1 MLYYVLYF
9 LRVLFCLKMLD
20 KNFVIRFNVWLSFVE
35 YLEKNINVYIMIFMS
50 DVLYKMKDK
59 KFCNKNLLNL
69 N

>member
-59 KFCNKNLLNL
+59 KFCN
-69 N
+69 

>member
-35 YLEKNINVYIMIFMS
+35 YLKKSINVYIMIFMS

>member
-59 KFCNKNLLNL
+59 KICN
-69 N
+69 